1 MYRALICSSSGD
13 TAYTTIGILF
23 VRIIS
28 FGCWQLPVI
37 LYAVHPDDEQTGA

>member
-1 MYRALICSSSGD
+1 MFRALICSSSGGN
-13 TAYTTIGILF
+13 AYTTIGILF

-37 LYAVHPDDEQTGA
+37 LYAVRPDDEQTSA